1 MKNVHILLGLESV
14 DTVYMTLCAIMI
26 LLTGFPLLSVALTTW
41 ACVSPQIAIVIMAVV
56 SLLIP
61 ACYYIMDKKHVKSPS
76 PASEKHAGVEYTALD
91 ANKGSNEMLNLL
103 I

>member
-1 MKNVHILLGLESV
+1 
-14 DTVYMTLCAIMI
+14 
-26 LLTGFPLLSVALTTW
+26 
-41 ACVSPQIAIVIMAVV
+41 MAVV

-76 PASEKHAGVEYTALD
+76 ASSEKHAGVEYTALD
-91 ANKGSNEMLNLL
+91 ANKGSYEMLNLL

>member
-1 MKNVHILLGLESV
+1 
-14 DTVYMTLCAIMI
+14 MI

-76 PASEKHAGVEYTALD
+76 PSSEKHAGVEYTALD
-91 ANKGSNEMLNLL
+91 ANKGSYKMLNLL

>member
-1 MKNVHILLGLESV
+1 
-14 DTVYMTLCAIMI
+14 MI

-56 SLLIP
+56 SPLILV
-61 ACYYIMDKKHVKSPS
+61 CYYIMDKKHLKSPS
-76 PASEKHAGVEYTALD
+76 PSSDKHAGVEDRTALD
-91 ANKGSNEMLNLL
+91 TNKGSYEILNLL